1 MANADDELNAIPFD
15 LTDTDRANLAGGDEN
30 FQPHNWE
37 DLKHIIGRISYLL
50 EPLESLILSFNTE
63 ANDLSTLKR
72 KPSDLVRYIRWTNQT
87 KASYRSITGFVL
99 EQRLLWSPLS
109 PLNSDSS
116 PEFACSSS
124 TPFAA
129 AADYKILLND
139 WPYGITPNITHL
151 IVWSKIRLLDQKPE
165 GYLTH
170 SSTALVQDF
179 VQRTFIDRLAAKG
192 VKNTYDKIL
201 WFRNWTGLQSVRGL
215 EHVHILVRDVP
226 KDVLS
231 EWINAQG
238 S

>member
-1 MANADDELNAIPFD
+1 M
-15 LTDTDRANLAGGDEN
+15 
-30 FQPHNWE
+30 
-37 DLKHIIGRISYLL
+37 
-50 EPLESLILSFNTE
+50 
-63 ANDLSTLKR
+63 
-72 KPSDLVRYIRWTNQT
+72 
-87 KASYRSITGFVL
+87 
-99 EQRLLWSPLS
+99 
-109 PLNSDSS
+109 
-116 PEFACSSS
+116 
-124 TPFAA
+124 
-129 AADYKILLND
+129 ILLND

-179 VQRTFIDRLAAKG
+179 VQRIFIDRLAAKG

-226 KDVLS
+226 KDVLP